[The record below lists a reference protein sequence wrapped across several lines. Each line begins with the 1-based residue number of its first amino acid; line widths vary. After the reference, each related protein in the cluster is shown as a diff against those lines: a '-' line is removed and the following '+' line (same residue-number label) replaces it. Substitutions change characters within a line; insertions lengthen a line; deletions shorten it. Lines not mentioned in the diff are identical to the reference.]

1 MMLNVGRAVG
11 AMVLTVCGVISA
23 PPAQAGMPMPT
34 AGPTSQPV
42 GHHDFCSREAAR
54 CRANDVRAV
63 VKLTPP
69 VWQILQRVNYL
80 ANVRVEPRTDE
91 EVHGVAELWSY
102 PTTEGDCEDYVLYK
116 QRELESRGLPASALL
131 VTVVRQPNGDGHAVL
146 TVRTNQGDFI
156 LDNLDDRVLAWDVT
170 PYTYLKRQSQA
181 HAGRWVTVED
191 VRDLLVGSVR

>member
-1 MMLNVGRAVG
+1 
-11 AMVLTVCGVISA
+11 MVLTVCGVISA
-23 PPAQAGMPMPT
+23 PPAQAGTPMPT

-42 GHHDFCSREAAR
+42 GHHDFCGREPAR

-63 VKLTPP
+63 VKLTPA
-69 VWQILQRVNYL
+69 VWQTLQRVNYL
-80 ANVRVEPRTDE
+80 ANVRIEPRTDE
-91 EVHGVAELWSY
+91 EMHGVPELWSY
-102 PTTEGDCEDYVLYK
+102 PTIEGDCEDYVLYK
-116 QRELESRGLPASALL
+116 QRELENGGLPASALL